1 MKKKL
6 KKQYLPTPKKMNLKF
21 IFLIAPISII
31 FLYVFFTFVLVFFN
45 TYAVLSLKT
54 FFSLLLEEVNF
65 QPKVLTFYFTRLQ
78 TLTWRVS
85 FISIF
90 FATFIQVL
98 TLTHNN
104 YYPQVSFSFVA
115 MLLFNRR
122 FDLTAYAYNEIITG
136 YGRSLN
142 KGSSIDSYIQQYYL
156 DSENL
161 NNIYIAY
168 LEVVPSN
175 SNFYPMLLLFVLT
188 LVVTYLT
195 YSSITHSGRSK
206 IILAANI
213 DFEVKLFFPILLFS
227 IYLGV
232 NFFFKTYVVGWLL
245 FYFNKLDL
253 PKKIKFLHGLYYL
266 ILVNFILNLLVL
278 VGFVYSLYYFGVI
291 APVTASNLTDISQS
305 LLNLIEDLTQA
316 ITQLRSTLEV
326 GSPKYQHLTDL
337 LDQLQT
343 LKKSQTHLQ
352 RVTDLEFGSQVFFFP
367 YQYFT
372 LFRQILLFFFGLS
385 WVLLY
390 VYVSH
395 NKS

>member
-1 MKKKL
+1 M
-6 KKQYLPTPKKMNLKF
+6 Y
-21 IFLIAPISII
+21 FLRL
-31 FLYVFFTFVLVFFN
+31 FLFFFN

-175 SNFYPMLLLFVLT
+175 SNFYPMLLLFLLT
-188 LVVTYLT
+188 LVITYFT
-195 YSSITHSGRSK
+195 YSSITHGGRSK
-206 IILAANI
+206 IILAVNI
-213 DFEVKLFFPILLFS
+213 DFEVKFFFPILLFL
-227 IYLGV
+227 IYLGI

-253 PKKIKFLHGLYYL
+253 PKKIKFLNGLYYL

-278 VGFVYSLYYFGVI
+278 IGFLYSLYFFGVI
-291 APVTASNLTDISQS
+291 APVTVSNLTDISQS

-316 ITQLRSTLEV
+316 INQLRSTLEV

-343 LKKSQTHLQ
+343 LKKSQTYLQ
-352 RVTDLEFGSQVFFFP
+352 RVTYHEFGSQVFFFP

-390 VYVSH
+390 VYVSY
-395 NKS
+395 NKR